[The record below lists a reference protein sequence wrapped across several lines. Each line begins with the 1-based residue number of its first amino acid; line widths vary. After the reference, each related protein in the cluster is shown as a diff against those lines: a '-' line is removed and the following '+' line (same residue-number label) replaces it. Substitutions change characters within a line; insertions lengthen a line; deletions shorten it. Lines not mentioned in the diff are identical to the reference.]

1 MEKGRPTY
9 ELAWIQ
15 FKVSER
21 HYRITRLAA
30 DGAQALGFD
39 EADITSCIA
48 AVTAADFHKSMESEQ
63 APGLWQDVYRPWY
76 DGIQIYMKLQIDRT
90 SGAVI
95 VQFKQK

>member
-1 MEKGRPTY
+1 
-9 ELAWIQ
+9 
-15 FKVSER
+15 
-21 HYRITRLAA
+21 
-30 DGAQALGFD
+30 
-39 EADITSCIA
+39 
-48 AVTAADFHKSMESEQ
+48 MESEQ